1 MLSIILRIAEVTQ
14 FISIEVL
21 TAGVTRDNECDGPR
35 CGRGIKSS
43 VTGGGMIL
51 GGVIMRQLA
60 TLLVAAILVANSA
73 AQVGYL

>member
-21 TAGVTRDNECDGPR
+21 TAGVTRHNECDRPR

-60 TLLVAAILVANSA
+60 TLLVAAILVGHSA